1 MIINQTRKAQDLRH
15 WAVDYYQSLGWIN
28 LEKNLDITRFLLVTL
43 AITPLEDLRFLLSA
57 DKRKALQ
64 RWRQDDT
71 PLPTTLYNQ
80 RRGEDRVHGI
90 FGPITR
96 PGSSPSEYTLH
107 PCLSAIDGWLYHQT
121 HETTARDATVVRSYL
136 RDLISDSH
144 NSEITRWESC
154 LTQMLDGRASVPGD
168 LDLILGET
176 YQTLFPQYNL
186 APAETLLL

>member
-1 MIINQTRKAQDLRH
+1 MIINQTHTAQDLRH

-43 AITPLEDLRFLLSA
+43 AITPLKDLRFLLSA

-71 PLPTTLYNQ
+71 PTTLYNQ

-96 PGSSPSEYTLH
+96 TGSSPSEDTLP

-121 HETTARDATVVRSYL
+121 HATTASDASVVRSYL
-136 RDLISDSH
+136 RDLISDSPT
-144 NSEITRWESC
+144 SEITPRWESC
-154 LTQMLDGRASVPGD
+154 LAQMLGGRASAPGD
-168 LDLILGET
+168 LDFILGEA
-176 YQTLFPQYNL
+176 YPMLFPQYSL

>member
-1 MIINQTRKAQDLRH
+1 MIINQTRTAQDLRH
-15 WAVDYYQSLGWIN
+15 WAVDYYQSLDWIN

-57 DKRKALQ
+57 DKREALQ
-64 RWRQDDT
+64 RWRQDVT
-71 PLPTTLYNQ
+71 ATTLYNQ

-96 PGSSPSEYTLH
+96 TGRSPSEYTL
-107 PCLSAIDGWLYHQT
+107 PLPLSAIDGWLYHQT
-121 HETTARDATVVRSYL
+121 HETTASGTSVVRSYL
-136 RDLISDSH
+136 RDLIADSH

-154 LTQMLDGRASVPGD
+154 LTQMLGGRASVPGD
-168 LDLILGET
+168 LDFILGEA
-176 YQTLFPQYNL
+176 YPTLFPQYNL